1 MRVSASPFFLSSE
14 PERKPCMSRNA
25 RVYRCVARNQAG
37 LAVEQVVDAD
47 EETVFIDYQEAD
59 IHVQKCSRW

>member
-1 MRVSASPFFLSSE
+1 
-14 PERKPCMSRNA
+14 MSRNA

-59 IHVQKCSRW
+59 IHV